1 VTLQQRAAVEVFD
14 ALPGLVAGAAPA
26 EKFTQPLQHRGGPHE
41 MAAGQREQSVDVAS
55 HVEARPLLG
64 CQREHEVRA
73 HELEHRSFLE
83 SGRRQCLPAYRSS
96 HYIDTRTLG
105 HQATSNED
113 NFGQTITQTFG
124 FGKTVKREKP

>member
-1 VTLQQRAAVEVFD
+1 MP
-14 ALPGLVAGAAPA
+14 PG
-26 EKFTQPLQHRGGPHE
+26 E
-41 MAAGQREQSVDVAS
+41 REQPVDIAP

-64 CQREHEVRA
+64 CEREHEVRA
-73 HELEHRSFLE
+73 HELEHRCLLE

-96 HYIDTRTLG
+96 HDIDTRTLD

-113 NFGQTITQTFG
+113 NFGETITQTFG